1 MFYRPLQAGLSQ
13 AMPLHELPD
22 DELKEKLS
30 AGELSDKKA
39 AIAEAVLRH
48 RRIERIQAWLKRHA
62 WLAALVGA
70 LGLSAWLLPTVRNK
84 E

>member
-1 MFYRPLQAGLSQ
+1 MS
-13 AMPLHELPD
+13 LHERSD

-30 AGELSDKKA
+30 SGELGEKKSA
-39 AIAEAVLRH
+39 VAEAVLRQRH
-48 RRIERIQAWLKRHA
+48 AERMKVWLQKHA

-70 LGLSAWLLPTVRNK
+70 LGLTALLLPTIRNR

>member
-1 MFYRPLQAGLSQ
+1 MS
-13 AMPLHELPD
+13 LHERSD

-30 AGELSDKKA
+30 SGDLGDKKK

-48 RRIERIQAWLKRHA
+48 RRIERLQAWLKRHA
-62 WLAALVGA
+62 WLVALVGA

>member
-1 MFYRPLQAGLSQ
+1 MS
-13 AMPLHELPD
+13 LHERSD

-30 AGELSDKKA
+30 SGELGEKRSA
-39 AIAEAVLRH
+39 VAEAVLRH
-48 RRIERIQAWLKRHA
+48 RRAERMKGWLQKHA

-70 LGLSAWLLPTVRNK
+70 LGLTALLLPTVRNK

>member
-1 MFYRPLQAGLSQ
+1 MS
-13 AMPLHELPD
+13 LHERSD

-30 AGELSDKKA
+30 SGDLGDKKK

-48 RRIERIQAWLKRHA
+48 RRTERMQAWLKRHV

-70 LGLSAWLLPTVRNK
+70 LGLTAWLLPTVRNK

>member
-1 MFYRPLQAGLSQ
+1 MS
-13 AMPLHELPD
+13 LHERSD

-30 AGELSDKKA
+30 SGELGDKKKA
-39 AIAEAVLRH
+39 VAEAVLR
-48 RRIERIQAWLKRHA
+48 RRRTERMQAWLQKHA

-70 LGLSAWLLPTVRNK
+70 LGLTALLLPTVRK

>member
-1 MFYRPLQAGLSQ
+1 MS
-13 AMPLHELPD
+13 LHERSD

-30 AGELSDKKA
+30 SGELGEKKSA
-39 AIAEAVLRH
+39 VAEAVLRH
-48 RRIERIQAWLKRHA
+48 RRAERMKAWLQKHA

-70 LGLSAWLLPTVRNK
+70 LGLTALLLPTVRNK

>member
-1 MFYRPLQAGLSQ
+1 
-13 AMPLHELPD
+13 MPLHDRSD

-30 AGELSDKKA
+30 SGELGDKKTA
-39 AIAEAVLRH
+39 VAEAVLRH
-48 RRIERIQAWLKRHA
+48 RRTERMEAWLKRHV

-70 LGLSAWLLPTVRNK
+70 LGLTAWLLPTVRNK